1 MVRFSCHASDEY
13 ANLISIRII
22 SPHYSLRYEYTHEVT
37 NNCTTTINY
46 NDTIETVDEA
56 YVTNYVVITKLFTF
70 LADDRYAI
78 IL

>member
-1 MVRFSCHASDEY
+1 MFR
-13 ANLISIRII
+13 LIIPIAA
-22 SPHYSLRYEYTHEVT
+22 LVVTHEVT

-56 YVTNYVVITKLFTF
+56 YVTYYVVITKLFTL